1 MEFCWNS
8 GFQISQVFLKKKTI
22 TFVEFFDKISD
33 PYNKTTQK
41 I

>member
-8 GFQISQVFLKKKTI
+8 GFEISQFFSKKNHS
-22 TFVEFFDKISD
+22 FVEFFDIID

-41 I
+41 C